1 MKKKTRTILLTVV
14 SVIAFYLCLSCSIAA
29 PFPLLIEK
37 PETPVI
43 IEEPEFM

>member
-1 MKKKTRTILLTVV
+1 MKKKTRIILLSIASVV
-14 SVIAFYLCLSCSIAA
+14 AVYLCLSCSIAA

-37 PETPVI
+37 PEAPVV